1 MSLKMHYFICSSQK
15 MRQNSTLEVPL
26 LSVVN
31 MAEEDASP
39 LQHFVVAKRTIST
52 VFDQLLEFVKEGSE
66 FVEGELTRLT
76 EEQCAQIQA
85 FSRKLAAIK
94 EVLARRHMKVAF
106 FGRTSN
112 GKSTVI
118 NAMLRERV
126 LPSGIGHTTNCFIS
140 VEGTDG
146 EHAYLTTED
155 SEERKSIKTV
165 NQLAHALHMDRNLDS
180 GCLVRVFWPKTKC
193 ALLRDDLV
201 LMDSPGTDV
210 TSELDSWIDKFCLDA
225 DVFVLVA
232 NSEST
237 LMNTEKHFFHKVSER
252 ISKPNIFILNNRWDV
267 SEVEPEY
274 LDDVRKQHMD
284 RCVSFLVDE
293 LKVVAPD
300 QASNRI
306 FFISAKEALSAR
318 IHRAQGMP
326 ETGGALAEGFQE
338 RLQEFQSFERT
349 FEEFISHSSVKTKFE
364 QHTIRAWQITESV
377 KAIMDAINIASA
389 EKKVLSLEEREALMD
404 RLEFVR
410 NQLNFL
416 TEETKDKIKV
426 IADDVSSKV
435 ASAMAEEIHLLS
447 VIVDEFCS
455 DFSPA
460 ANALVLYKTKL
471 IVYVEERMVRNLALR
486 CSSSIGGCVLSSQRD
501 FIDTISPLLPPA
513 ARSHLHMH
521 VPSRKFEMA
530 YELNFKA
537 LCADFQEDIE
547 FQFSLG
553 WTALVNR
560 FLGPANARQAL
571 NILDKNLKASSH
583 SAPMRSEAQDEL
595 AVSMATG
602 LASLTSR
609 ASMSMLVIG
618 GVVWRSVGWRIIMFS
633 VSLYAVLYIYEKL
646 TWTNSS
652 REKALKQQFVEFTT
666 QRLQAISH
674 ITSSN
679 CGLQVQQELVGV
691 FSRMCQQVDK
701 SEMELET
708 EIRKINAKF
717 QRLESVQRHSKT
729 LRYKAT
735 DLESQLESFSAQYL
749 NTQQ

>member
-1 MSLKMHYFICSSQK
+1 
-15 MRQNSTLEVPL
+15 
-26 LSVVN
+26 

-66 FVEGELTRLT
+66 FVEETWRSVDLEHVAE

-460 ANALVLYKTKL
+460 ANALVLYKTVSPPNNFL
-471 IVYVEERMVRNLALR
+471 LSAGQWMVRNLALR

>member
-1 MSLKMHYFICSSQK
+1 
-15 MRQNSTLEVPL
+15 
-26 LSVVN
+26 
-31 MAEEDASP
+31 MAEEDTSP
-39 LQHFVVAKRTIST
+39 LQHFVVAKRTISA

-66 FVEGELTRLT
+66 FVEEAWRSVDLEHVAE
-76 EEQCAQIQA
+76 EEQCTQIQA
-85 FSRKLAAIK
+85 CSRKLAAIK

-252 ISKPNIFILNNRWDV
+252 ISKPNIFILNNRWDA
-267 SEVEPEY
+267 SETEPEY

-300 QASNRI
+300 QASNRVY
-306 FFISAKEALSAR
+306 FVSAKEALSAR

-377 KAIMDAINIASA
+377 KAVMDAINIASA

-416 TEETKDKIKV
+416 TEETKDRIKV

-460 ANALVLYKTKL
+460 ANALALYKTKL
-471 IVYVEERMVRNLALR
+471 MAYVEERMVRNLAVR

-530 YELNFKA
+530 YELNFRA

-560 FLGPANARQAL
+560 FLGPAKARQAL
-571 NILDKNLKASSH
+571 NILDKNLKASFH
-583 SAPMRSEAQDEL
+583 SAPMRTEAQEEL
-595 AVSMATG
+595 AVSVATG

-618 GVVWRSVGWRIIMFS
+618 GVVWRSVGWRIIIFS
-633 VSLYAVLYIYEKL
+633 VSLYALIYVYEKL

-652 REKALKQQFVEFTT
+652 REKALKQQFVEFAT

-691 FSRMCQQVDK
+691 FARMCQQVDK

-708 EIRKINAKF
+708 EIRKLNAKI